1 MTTALQLVP
10 PEAMPA
16 AGMTPDVAAALEVL
30 KRAFGGFA
38 VPTGPTVG
46 DLWAKYELAERDQV
60 KSFERSESC
69 WRRLRDY
76 FSSRPALGLTMFDI
90 DEWRAE
96 QKKATTNRG
105 KAPCAST
112 RNRALVVLCR
122 LLNWSLDRG
131 LIDRTPLTRLKLE
144 KENNLRETVL
154 TDADVDK
161 ILAAAKGRPVIQLLV
176 LVLFDTGCRRSE
188 VLRLKWEQI
197 DAEKRCLRLTAKDTK
212 NKRPR
217 RPHLTKR
224 ALDALL
230 AFPRRHPTSP
240 YVFASRETGEVI
252 SVRNVYRDYEMCV
265 ARAGLWGVN
274 GETICLHSLRH
285 AFIAKARRL
294 HMPERVVMAQTGH
307 LTRCAFDRYGGAAD
321 DDELATLVAAME
333 GAERPVKE

>member
-1 MTTALQLVP
+1 MTAALQLVP
-10 PEAMPA
+10 SNAMPVA
-16 AGMTPDVAAALEVL
+16 AGMTPEVSAALEIL
-30 KRAFGGFA
+30 KRAFGGFT

-46 DLWAKYELAERDQV
+46 DLWAKYEVAERDQV
-60 KSFERSESC
+60 KSFDRSAVC
-69 WRRLRDY
+69 WRHLSDH
-76 FSSRPALGLTMFDI
+76 FGARPAIGITMSDV

-96 QKKATTNRG
+96 QKKHITNRG
-105 KAPCAST
+105 KMPCSAT
-112 RNRALVVLCR
+112 RNRALVVLRR
-122 LLNWSLDRG
+122 LLNWSYDRG
-131 LIDRTPLTRLKLE
+131 LIDRNPLNRLRLE

-154 TDADVDK
+154 TDVDVDK
-161 ILAAAKGRPVIQLLV
+161 ILDAAKGRPVVHLAV

-197 DAEKRCLRLTAKDTK
+197 DAENKCLRLSGKDTK

-230 AFPRRHPTSP
+230 AFPRRHPTSS
-240 YVFASRETGEVI
+240 YVFANRDTGEAI
-252 SVRNVYRDYEMCV
+252 SVRNVYRDFELCV
-265 ARAGLWGVN
+265 ARSGLKGVN
-274 GETICLHSLRH
+274 GESICMHSLRH

-321 DDELATLVAAME
+321 DDELATLMSNMAGEKA
-333 GAERPVKE
+333 VKQ